1 MKKVLLFLMMV
12 LASMSFCGC
21 SSSDDGDDEPSV
33 PQAQT
38 KLGEIEM
45 EGSYTFIED
54 IADIRIG

>member
-1 MKKVLLFLMMV
+1 MMV